1 MVWRE
6 SGGLVNRKFKEEQ
19 KMSKKQSE
27 AEKLAELRD
36 LARGWGKLLAGEAFG
51 PEGPGLDVD
60 LATMEELAM
69 EAADAMVEGTLATL
83 VRRQADRLGDT
94 QACPACGSVE
104 CLERRVRP
112 FRVRSGALELEEPV
126 AHCSKCRRDF
136 FPSAVRAE
144 D

>member
-6 SGGLVNRKFKEEQ
+6 SGGLVNRKFKDEQ
-19 KMSKKQSE
+19 KMPKRQSE
-27 AEKLAELRD
+27 TEKLAELRD

-69 EAADAMVEGTLATL
+69 EAAQAMVEGTLTTL
-83 VRRQADRLGDT
+83 VRQQADRLGNA
-94 QACPACGSVE
+94 QACPACSSVIS
-104 CLERRVRP
+104 LQRRVRP
-112 FRVRSGALELEEPV
+112 FQGRSGPLELEEPV
-126 AHCSKCRRDF
+126 AHCSRCRRDF
-136 FPSAVRAE
+136 FPSAKGIE